1 MEKIMSEDRASTA
14 SETYTQRLQKLGSK
28 RIKRILKV
36 QEPYRRR
43 YQKII
48 IGSTLDIGC
57 GVGRVLQWLSADSV
71 GVDHNPMSVDHCR
84 KMGLRAFTNH
94 EFDTSVHKEKFDN
107 LLLAHL
113 LEHLSEEDQIQ
124 ILRTY
129 LPCLKE
135 GGKIIVVT
143 PQQRGYKSDS
153 THITYTD
160 GDEVALLFE
169 QLQIKVDS
177 SKSFPFPR
185 VVGRVFT
192 YNEFQVVG
200 IK

>member
-1 MEKIMSEDRASTA
+1 MSEDRASTA
-14 SETYTQRLQKLGSK
+14 SETYTHRLQKLSSK

-48 IGSTLDIGC
+48 IGSTLDLGC
-57 GVGRVLQWLSADSV
+57 GLGRVLQWLSADSV
-71 GVDHNPMSVDHCR
+71 GIDHNPMSIEHCR
-84 KMGLRAFTNH
+84 KMGLRAFTNV
-94 EFDTSVHKEKFDN
+94 EFEISDHLEKFDN

-124 ILRTY
+124 ILQTY
-129 LPCLKE
+129 LPCLKV
-135 GGKIIVVT
+135 GGKLIVVT

-160 GDEVALLFE
+160 NKKIA
-169 QLQIKVDS
+169 QIFKKLEIEINS

-192 YNEFQVVG
+192 YNEYQVVG